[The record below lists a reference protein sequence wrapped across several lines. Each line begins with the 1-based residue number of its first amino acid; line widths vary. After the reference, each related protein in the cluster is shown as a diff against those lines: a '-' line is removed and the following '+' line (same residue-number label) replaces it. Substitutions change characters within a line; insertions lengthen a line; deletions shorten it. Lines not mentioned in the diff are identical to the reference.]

1 MKVEWSKII
10 KEANLQ
16 VLVIDEDFSEK
27 IENKKRVKIGNKVYD
42 KFDVPLGIPFGRD
55 IAVNETKIN
64 LIGEKVEFL
73 E

>member
-10 KEANLQ
+10 KKANLQ
-16 VLVIDEDFSEK
+16 LIVTNEDFSDIIK
-27 IENKKRVKIGNKVYD
+27 NKNRVRIGNKIYD
-42 KFDVPLGIPFGRD
+42 KFDVPLGEPFGRD

-64 LIGEKVEFL
+64 LIGEEIEFL

>member
-10 KEANLQ
+10 KKANLQ
-16 VLVIDEDFSEK
+16 LIVTNEDFSDIIK
-27 IENKKRVKIGNKVYD
+27 NKNRVRIGNKIYD

>member
-10 KEANLQ
+10 KKANLQ
-16 VLVIDEDFSEK
+16 LIVTNEDFSDIIK
-27 IENKKRVKIGNKVYD
+27 NKNRVRIGNKIYD

-64 LIGEKVEFL
+64 LIGEEIEFL

>member
-10 KEANLQ
+10 KKANLQ
-16 VLVIDEDFSEK
+16 LIVTNEDFSDIIK
-27 IENKKRVKIGNKVYD
+27 NKNRVRIGNKIYD
-42 KFDVPLGIPFGRD
+42 KFDVPLGVPFGRD

>member
-10 KEANLQ
+10 KKANLQ
-16 VLVIDEDFSEK
+16 LIVTNEDFSDIIK
-27 IENKKRVKIGNKVYD
+27 NKNRVRIGNKLYD
-42 KFDVPLGIPFGRD
+42 KFDVPLGVPFGRD

-64 LIGEKVEFL
+64 LIEEKVEFL